1 MNVQIEKI
9 ELAKRLLDTEDEE
22 LLQQLKDV
30 FENYQPQTNDLPDYV
45 KVGIAKAQEQVAA
58 GLLTPHDA
66 VMEKYKR
73 YL

>member
-1 MNVQIEKI
+1 M
-9 ELAKRLLDTEDEE
+9 AKRLLDTDDEE
-22 LLQQLKDV
+22 LLQQLKNV
-30 FENYQPQTNDLPDYV
+30 FENYQLQTNDLPDYV
-45 KVGIAKAQEQVAA
+45 KAGIARAQEQAAA